1 MPMKMQMQMPEIPI
15 IPDRFANHEEI
26 VAMFARLSS
35 LLEGLVADLTRQ
47 RDGVDLAI
55 VPSID
60 GFVETLSSQIGRL
73 GEDKRD
79 YIVSRDNAEFSFDK
93 IEDGVRRLFSGIVA
107 ALSAQVSQIAAVV
120 ETNNTIVAAKLYLD
134 ISQYA
139 RCAIIAT
146 AIYAVNDPDLSYGA
160 TVAAVTA
167 TVFTAVCFFVAD
179 CKANASISAANAAAS
194 NPNAVFGASAIA
206 TTDGA
211 SAANSPARPAQ

>member
-1 MPMKMQMQMPEIPI
+1 MPMKMQMPEIPI

-35 LLEGLVADLTRQ
+35 LLVGLRVDLLKQRDSADPAIVPRIDGLVA
-47 RDGVDLAI
+47 
-55 VPSID
+55 
-60 GFVETLSSQIGRL
+60 TLSSQIVRL
-73 GEDKRD
+73 GEDKRA
-79 YIVSRDNAEFSFDK
+79 YIAAGNSGEFSFDE
-93 IEDGVRRLFSGIVA
+93 IEDVVRRLFSGMVA
-107 ALSAQVSQIAAVV
+107 ALSAQVSHIAAVV
-120 ETNNTIVAAKLYLD
+120 ETNNTIVTAKLYLD

-194 NPNAVFGASAIA
+194 AVFGASAIA